1 MKPGYIGRDKS
12 DVDILCTVTDKLAR
26 EVDALITPDMYEQS
40 LEKTSAV
47 HERPIVENV
56 VPKAE
61 GHDEPMPV
69 AAQVE
74 TVSVSNEVQQTDW
87 LECDADVG
95 ERERFRL
102 RQAADSSLK
111 EMLEQARARPQ
122 RTNEIEGLL
131 YHNDSVACGP

>member
-1 MKPGYIGRDKS
+1 M
-12 DVDILCTVTDKLAR
+12 
-26 EVDALITPDMYEQS
+26 
-40 LEKTSAV
+40 
-47 HERPIVENV
+47 
-56 VPKAE
+56 PKAE

-87 LECDADVG
+87 LECDADVS

-131 YHNDSVACGP
+131 YHNDSVACEP